1 MASPSCAI
9 SNPQLDTTDYEAG
22 KCTITSIH
30 WYQRLGS
37 NGFRVLSLGTIVIL
51 AGFSFLFFLWR
62 RDSTSLTWKY
72 IVVTGWAS
80 QSATLTIEL
89 ISLVLAAQVGIAT
102 SMLASIALESFQVTL
117 PEAAAISI
125 IRYTNMGPNDLAS
138 ALKAG
143 MRRKDFMTATAMV
156 FPLVVTTF
164 LSQFMSTI
172 LLRDMAVGDV
182 AGESQ
187 VKALRTMKPIGGNG
201 TIDFSNRKDYYWML
215 KPPRYPAFAEYSTNH
230 TLEDGVSDTGSTL
243 RAFLPLATSAERTR
257 LHSYSGDATVFDSR
271 VVCMPPNFTSVMAEG
286 NGNEQGYDGFDIIR
300 LVGRFGL
307 IKKLPEGVWIRHKWP
322 PEGYPFNC
330 SASLP
335 LATEEQQ
342 DITPQIPLTLCL
354 WHAGQNGGLTSEL
367 QSSSGG
373 WTYIVINTTGSRA
386 GWYSLLKSQNVT
398 NWYFTERDEWMECH
412 PTNNTEY
419 KLSVSLCTADFSTA
433 TFPIHAISSS
443 PRTEPEIDWD
453 FSRNSFST
461 ISIRQQLIKNSTDTT
476 DSRGLLTLDV
486 QAKHSWK
493 EMKKVI
499 QNFTQETYGAG
510 HDWAATTN
518 VTAMMCTHCYDS
530 PVHSSGTKWVNPSH
544 VSLFQDILRTT
555 GRPALAIQAHFT
567 TMVQMVYYD
576 RLPTNQNFSL
586 VVMDEFVQVT
596 LPNSF
601 RGFTTVFVLVVVHL
615 LLLLGVTRK
624 FLSNVKFS
632 VVMAA
637 VLMWGYVDT

>member
-1 MASPSCAI
+1 MDSPSCVAA
-9 SNPQLDTTDYEAG
+9 NPQLNTADYESE
-22 KCTITSIH
+22 KPPVTSIH

-37 NGFRVLSLGTIVIL
+37 NGFRTLSLGTIIIL

-62 RDSTSLTWKY
+62 CDSTSMTWKY

-80 QSATLTIEL
+80 QSATLTIEI

-117 PEAAAISI
+117 PDAAAISI
-125 IRYTNMGPNDLAS
+125 IRYTNMGPGDLAS
-138 ALKAG
+138 ALTAG
-143 MRRKDFMTATAMV
+143 MQRKDFMTATAVV

-164 LSQFMSTI
+164 LSQFLGTV
-172 LLRDMAVGDV
+172 LLWDMAVGDV
-182 AGESQ
+182 VGKRQ
-187 VKALRTMKPIGGNG
+187 VRSLRTMQPIGGNG

-215 KPPRYPAFAEYSTNH
+215 KPPRYPAFAEYSMNH

-271 VVCMPPNFTSVMAEG
+271 VVCMPPNFTYVTAG
-286 NGNEQGYDGFDIIR
+286 INEAGQGYDGFDIIQ
-300 LVGRFGL
+300 LAGRFGL

-322 PEGYPFNC
+322 LEGYPFNC

-335 LATEEQQ
+335 LAPAEQQ
-342 DITPQIPLTLCL
+342 DVTPQMPLTLCL
-354 WHAGQNGGLTSEL
+354 WHAGGNGGLTSEL

-373 WTYIVINTTGSRA
+373 WTYIVIQTTGSRA
-386 GWYSLLKSQNVT
+386 GWYSLLQKQNVT
-398 NWYFTERDEWMECH
+398 KLNWHFTERDEWMDCH
-412 PTNNTEY
+412 PNNSEEH

-433 TFPIHAISSS
+433 TFSIHAISSS
-443 PRTEPEIDWD
+443 PRTEPDIDWD
-453 FSRNSFST
+453 FSRATFST
-461 ISIRQQLIKNSTDTT
+461 AAIRQQLVKNATSTP
-476 DSRGLLTLDV
+476 DSRGLLTLDA

-493 EMKKVI
+493 QMKKVV

-510 HDWAATTN
+510 RDWAATTN
-518 VTAMMCTHCYDS
+518 VTAMMCTHCFDS
-530 PVHSSGTKWVNPSH
+530 PVHTSGTKWVNPSH

-555 GRPALAIQAHFT
+555 GRPALAIQAHFS

-576 RLPTNQNFSL
+576 RLPTNQNVS
-586 VVMDEFVQVT
+586 VVTLDEFVQVT

-601 RGFTTVFVLVVVHL
+601 QGFTATFVLVALHL
-615 LLLLGVTRK
+615 LLLCVVTRK
-624 FLSNVKFS
+624 FLSNVRFS
-632 VVMAA
+632 VSPQPRE
-637 VLMWGYVDT
+637 